1 MKAIQFFAITAL
13 GAALFASCSNE
24 EELATGSYPSDNLIR
39 VTAGVNNDMTRSDEA
54 VTPTSLTQNFSLTVV
69 NNTNDKYSYAN
80 EIFSPKG
87 TEWSCGKNLLWQN
100 LSTPV
105 EIVALYPAK
114 DASTFSGVYSK
125 EDKSYG
131 TITYGVNSDQSTA
144 AEADDLLIYHNANFV
159 PKNDLKAEKLDI
171 QFNHAFCRVD
181 IEVTIGTEFNASTGL
196 AENPI
201 QRIRVEG
208 TKTTADISFASAEPF
223 FTVTPSESGDATSIT
238 PTQGDFTP
246 AASATDQAVAKYS
259 CIVIPQTADLK
270 VLLHT
275 SDREFEWT
283 GSQMALVSGKQ
294 YTLQLNMKKS
304 ATARKFILRERESEM
319 ITQKETEHEEDDK
332 TPLHMGSQ
340 PAPGRMQFGS

>member
-1 MKAIQFFAITAL
+1 MKAKQFFAITAL

-69 NNTNDKYSYAN
+69 NNNNANFSYAN
-80 EIFSPKG
+80 EIFSLNG
-87 TEWSCGKNLLWQN
+87 TEWSCDNKLLWQN
-100 LSTPV
+100 LTTPV
-105 EIVALYPAK
+105 EIVALYPATA
-114 DASTFSGVYSK
+114 ASTFSGVYSK
-125 EDKSYG
+125 EDKGYG
-131 TITYGVNSDQSTA
+131 TITYSVNSDQSKTDDA
-144 AEADDLLIYHNANFV
+144 NNDLLLYHNASFV
-159 PKNDLKAEKLDI
+159 PKNDLEDGKLDI

-181 IEVTIGTEFNASTGL
+181 IEVIIGTEFNASTGL

-223 FTVTPSESGDATSIT
+223 FTVTPSESGDATNIT
-238 PTQGDFTP
+238 PTRRDFTK
-246 AASATDQAVAKYS
+246 AANATDQAVAKYS
-259 CIVIPQTADLK
+259 CIVIPQTATLK

-283 GSQMALVSGKQ
+283 GTQMALESGKQ

-304 ATARKFILRERESEM
+304 ATARKFILRER
-319 ITQKETEHEEDDK
+319 K
-332 TPLHMGSQ
+332 
-340 PAPGRMQFGS
+340 

>member
-13 GAALFASCSNE
+13 GAALFASCSNQ

-69 NNTNDKYSYAN
+69 NNTNANFSYAN
-80 EIFSPKG
+80 EIFSLNG

-114 DASTFSGVYSK
+114 DANTFSGVYSK
-125 EDKSYG
+125 ENNTVG
-131 TITYGVNSDQSTA
+131 TITYSVNSDQSTDND
-144 AEADDLLIYHNANFV
+144 ADDLLLYHNARFI

-171 QFNHAFCRVD
+171 EFNHAFCRVD

-201 QRIRVEG
+201 QGIRVEG
-208 TKTTADISFASAEPF
+208 TKIAADINLASTSPTITAK
-223 FTVTPSESGDATSIT
+223 GDAASIT
-238 PTQGDFTP
+238 PTPGTFTP
-246 AASATDQAVAKYS
+246 AASATEQAVARYS
-259 CIVIPQTADLK
+259 CIVIPQTATLK

-283 GSQMALVSGKQ
+283 GTQMELVSGKQ
-294 YTLQLNMKKS
+294 YTLQLNMTNKS
-304 ATARKFILRERESEM
+304 ATARKFILRER
-319 ITQKETEHEEDDK
+319 K
-332 TPLHMGSQ
+332 
-340 PAPGRMQFGS
+340 

>member
-39 VTAGVNNDMTRSDEA
+39 VTAGVNNDMTRGDEA

-69 NNTNDKYSYAN
+69 NNTNDNFSYAN
-80 EIFSPKG
+80 EIFSLKGG

-105 EIVALYPAK
+105 EIVALYPAV
-114 DASTFSGVYSK
+114 DANTFSGVYSK
-125 EDKSYG
+125 ENNTVG
-131 TITYGVNSDQSTA
+131 TITYSVNPDQSTA
-144 AEADDLLIYHNANFV
+144 DDANDLLLYHNANFV
-159 PKNDLKAEKLDI
+159 PEKDLQDGKLDI

-181 IEVTIGTEFNASTGL
+181 IEVTIGSEFNANNGL

-201 QRIRVEG
+201 QGISVGG
-208 TKTTADISFASAEPF
+208 TKIAAEIGFSETASPTITAK
-223 FTVTPSESGDATSIT
+223 GDAASIT
-238 PTQGDFTP
+238 PTPGNFTP
-246 AASATDQAVAKYS
+246 AASAANQAVARYS
-259 CIVIPQTADLK
+259 CMVIPQTADLNI
-270 VLLHT
+270 VLHT

-283 GSQMALVSGKQ
+283 GSQMTLESGKQ

-304 ATARKFILRERESEM
+304 ATAKKFILRER
-319 ITQKETEHEEDDK
+319 K
-332 TPLHMGSQ
+332 
-340 PAPGRMQFGS
+340 

>member
-1 MKAIQFFAITAL
+1 MKAKQFFAITAL

-39 VTAGVNNDMTRSDEA
+39 VTAGVNNDMTRGDEA
-54 VTPTSLTQNFSLTVV
+54 TATALTKNFSLTVV
-69 NNTNDKYSYAN
+69 NQTNDKYSYAN
-80 EIFSPKG
+80 EIFSLNGG
-87 TEWSCGKNLLWQN
+87 TEWSCSNKLLWQN

-105 EIVALYPAK
+105 EIVALYPATK
-114 DASTFSGVYSK
+114 DNTFDGVYSK

-131 TITYGVNSDQSTA
+131 TITYSVNPDQSKA
-144 AEADDLLIYHNANFV
+144 NDADDLLLYHKANFV
-159 PKNDLKAEKLDI
+159 PEKDLQNGKLNI
-171 QFNHAFCRVD
+171 EFNHAFCRVD
-181 IEVTIGTEFNASTGL
+181 IEVIIGTEFNASTGL

-201 QRIRVEG
+201 QGIRVEG

-223 FTVTPSESGDATSIT
+223 FTVTPSESGDATNIT
-238 PTQGDFTP
+238 PTRRDFTK
-246 AASATDQAVAKYS
+246 AANATEQAVARYS

-283 GSQMALVSGKQ
+283 GSQMTLESGKQ

-304 ATARKFILRERESEM
+304 ATARKLILRER
-319 ITQKETEHEEDDK
+319 K
-332 TPLHMGSQ
+332 
-340 PAPGRMQFGS
+340 

>member
-39 VTAGVNNDMTRSDEA
+39 VTAGVNNDMTRGDEA
-54 VTPTSLTQNFSLTVV
+54 ATALNKDFSLTVV

-80 EIFSPKG
+80 EIFSLNGG
-87 TEWSCGKNLLWQN
+87 TEWSCSNKLLWQN

-105 EIVALYPAK
+105 EIVALYPAT
-114 DASTFSGVYSK
+114 DANTFSGVYSK
-125 EDKSYG
+125 ENKSYG

-144 AEADDLLIYHNANFV
+144 DEANDLLLYHNANFK
-159 PKNDLKAEKLDI
+159 PERDLQDGKLDI
-171 QFNHAFCRVD
+171 EFNHAFCRVD
-181 IEVTIGTEFNASTGL
+181 IEVTIGSEFNATNGL

-201 QRIRVEG
+201 KGIRVEG
-208 TKTTADISFASAEPF
+208 TKTTAEIGFASTEPS
-223 FTVTPSESGDATSIT
+223 FTPTGEVTSIIPT
-238 PTQGDFTP
+238 HTQGDFTP
-246 AASATDQAVAKYS
+246 AASATDQAVARYS

-283 GSQMALVSGKQ
+283 GSQMELESGKQ
-294 YTLQLNMKKS
+294 YTLKLNMTKKS
-304 ATARKFILRERESEM
+304 TTARKFILRER
-319 ITQKETEHEEDDK
+319 K
-332 TPLHMGSQ
+332 
-340 PAPGRMQFGS
+340 

>member
-1 MKAIQFFAITAL
+1 MKAKQFFAITAL

-80 EIFSPKG
+80 EIFSLNG

-105 EIVALYPAK
+105 EIVALYPAT
-114 DASTFSGVYSK
+114 DANTFSGVYTK
-125 EDKSYG
+125 GNKSCG

-144 AEADDLLIYHNANFV
+144 DEADDLLLYHSANFV
-159 PKNDLKAEKLDI
+159 PKNDLKEEKLDI

-181 IEVTIGTEFNASTGL
+181 IEVTIGSEFNATNGL

-201 QRIRVEG
+201 QGIRVEG
-208 TKTTADISFASAEPF
+208 TKTTADINLALASPTITAK
-223 FTVTPSESGDATSIT
+223 GDAASIT
-238 PTQGDFTP
+238 PTPGNFTP
-246 AASATDQAVAKYS
+246 AASATDQAVARYS
-259 CIVIPQTADLK
+259 CMVIPQTADLNI
-270 VLLHT
+270 VLHT
-275 SDREFEWT
+275 SDREYEWT
-283 GSQMALVSGKQ
+283 GTQMALESGKQ
-294 YTLQLNMKKS
+294 YTLQLNMTNKS
-304 ATARKFILRERESEM
+304 TTARKFILRER
-319 ITQKETEHEEDDK
+319 K
-332 TPLHMGSQ
+332 
-340 PAPGRMQFGS
+340 